1 MNQSLG
7 LHETVDTHEL
17 LTFKNLCVTK
27 SALMSGLVKDNELK
41 TLLENDAAIGQT
53 HIQQLRAFLKE
64 GGSYS

>member
-1 MNQSLG
+1 VNQSLG

-41 TLLENDAAIGQT
+41 TLLENDAAIGQN